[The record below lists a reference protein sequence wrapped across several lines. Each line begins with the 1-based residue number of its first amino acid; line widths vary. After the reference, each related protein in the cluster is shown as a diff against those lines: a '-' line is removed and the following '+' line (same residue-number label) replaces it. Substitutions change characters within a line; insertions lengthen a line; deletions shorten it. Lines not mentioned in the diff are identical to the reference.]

1 LLAAI
6 SSLVLV
12 FAAMQD
18 RTGWPEDGRGNVLW
32 VVEEAGSDS
41 GPRALGILS
50 LHAAGAAVV
59 FVPADLSVKRRD
71 GRLTELGDLGE
82 DEGWSTC
89 CDAVGSLL
97 GLPVAGY
104 VALTEREAVAL
115 IDAMGPV
122 RIAVPAAVTHPAS
135 SGAGAGIDIGRGEH
149 ALSGVEILA
158 YVNGEAEDSAG
169 KRRER
174 ALQALM
180 TTAGVVEDKA
190 SAAARRLLSRARSN
204 LDMGSVWDSI
214 RRTEQSGKTVEVV
227 EIPTTVLVRD
237 GVARRVV
244 QVVEAEKAVASAIG
258 ARALLTP
265 EDITVAIFNGSGARL
280 AATRAAL
287 YLQERG
293 FRVGRIGNADDFGYV
308 ATYVVRLT
316 EEPKAWILR
325 DALPGAAKV
334 VSPGE
339 FGSHYDAL
347 RPSIPQG
354 ADVVLVV
361 GAGMEFG
368 R

>member
-1 LLAAI
+1 
-6 SSLVLV
+6 
-12 FAAMQD
+12 
-18 RTGWPEDGRGNVLW
+18 
-32 VVEEAGSDS
+32 
-41 GPRALGILS
+41 
-50 LHAAGAAVV
+50 
-59 FVPADLSVKRRD
+59 
-71 GRLTELGDLGE
+71 
-82 DEGWSTC
+82 
-89 CDAVGSLL
+89 
-97 GLPVAGY
+97 
-104 VALTEREAVAL
+104 
-115 IDAMGPV
+115 
-122 RIAVPAAVTHPAS
+122 
-135 SGAGAGIDIGRGEH
+135 
-149 ALSGVEILA
+149 
-158 YVNGEAEDSAG
+158 
-169 KRRER
+169 
-174 ALQALM
+174 M